1 MSTNPSSSPVPPGG
15 LKALLHRIGA
25 AFDLFL
31 TLIRKMPLAVMFVVF
46 AVILYFSQSEQPVEN
61 VPEFSD
67 PTLAPKE
74 PPPPADLPPGTN
86 PSVWTCVHRVDS
98 QLSKGLWADIYYGME
113 ARLDGK
119 MITVKVTEKWQELS
133 DEKRQTIANLVV
145 ETWFENG
152 QTLKL
157 LQSKDELEEIVLK
170 RLPDDQTV
178 ATWKPSTGVVLLAPQ
193 AGA

>member
-1 MSTNPSSSPVPPGG
+1 MSTNPSSSPATSGG
-15 LKALLHRIGA
+15 LKAFLHRIGA
-25 AFDLFL
+25 AFDFL
-31 TLIRKMPLAVMFVVF
+31 LTVIRKMPLAVMFVFF

-67 PTLAPKE
+67 PEMAPKE

-119 MITVKVTEKWQELS
+119 VITIKVTEKWQELS
-133 DEKRQTIANLVV
+133 DGKRQTVAQLVV
-145 ETWFENG
+145 DTWFENG

-157 LQSKDELEEIVLK
+157 LQSKNELEEIILK

>member
-1 MSTNPSSSPVPPGG
+1 MSTNPSSSPATSSG
-15 LKALLHRIGA
+15 LKAMLGRIGA
-25 AFDLFL
+25 AFDLLL
-31 TLIRKMPLAVMFVVF
+31 TIIRKMPIPVMFVVF
-46 AVILYFSQSEQPVEN
+46 AVILYFSQSEQPVEP
-61 VPEFSD
+61 VPEFGD
-67 PTLAPKE
+67 PEMAPKE

-119 MITVKVTEKWQELS
+119 MITIKVTEKWQELS
-133 DEKRQTIANLVV
+133 DEKRQTVANLVV
-145 ETWFENG
+145 DTWFENG

-157 LQSKDELEEIVLK
+157 LNSKDELEEIVLK

-178 ATWKPSTGVVLLAPQ
+178 ATWKPSTGVVLFASQ
-193 AGA
+193 AGV